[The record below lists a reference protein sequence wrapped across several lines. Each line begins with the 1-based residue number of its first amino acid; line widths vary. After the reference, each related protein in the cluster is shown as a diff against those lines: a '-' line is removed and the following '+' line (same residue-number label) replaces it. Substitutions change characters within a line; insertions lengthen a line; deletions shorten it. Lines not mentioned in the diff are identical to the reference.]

1 MARMA
6 QVFRHGQPLNR
17 IVRLQGGGCHCV
29 DATAAGRDRSNAT
42 QGVQDTGHQSHL
54 AEDAHTGAQQC
65 QPPTQTPTMATP
77 TMAIM
82 LPTTSLLNEPTQKGS
97 FERNIFTQ

>member
-1 MARMA
+1 MAA
-6 QVFRHGQPLNR
+6 ATAWAS
-17 IVRLQGGGCHCV
+17 GCHCTHH
-29 DATAAGRDRSNAT
+29 ARYRSNAT
-42 QGVQDTGHQSHL
+42 QGVQDIGHQSHL

-77 TMAIM
+77 TLATM
-82 LPTTSLLNEPTQKGS
+82 LPTASRLNEPTQKGS